1 MVTKFKTFPLTVTPE
16 WLDEVE
22 KKLKKHE
29 SKHEFI
35 IKAVNKEMKL
45 RKNKER

>member
-1 MVTKFKTFPLTVTPE
+1 MATKFKTFPLTVTQD

-22 KKLKKHE
+22 KALKTHE

-35 IKAVNKEMKL
+35 VTAVNKLIKE
-45 RKNKER
+45 RKNKEE